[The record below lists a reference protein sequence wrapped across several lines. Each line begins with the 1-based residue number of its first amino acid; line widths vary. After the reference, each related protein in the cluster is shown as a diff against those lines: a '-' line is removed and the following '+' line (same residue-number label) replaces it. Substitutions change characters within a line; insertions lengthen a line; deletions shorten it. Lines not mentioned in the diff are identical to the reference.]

1 MLTEA
6 LLQEC
11 RYDSYEELRQYAKKD
26 KGKKRMAR
34 RVGIGIPDLAEVRK
48 GDYFYMDK
56 TSLIK
61 EWMV

>member
-1 MLTEA
+1 
-6 LLQEC
+6 
-11 RYDSYEELRQYAKKD
+11 
-26 KGKKRMAR
+26 MAR

-48 GDYFYMDK
+48 GDYFYIDK